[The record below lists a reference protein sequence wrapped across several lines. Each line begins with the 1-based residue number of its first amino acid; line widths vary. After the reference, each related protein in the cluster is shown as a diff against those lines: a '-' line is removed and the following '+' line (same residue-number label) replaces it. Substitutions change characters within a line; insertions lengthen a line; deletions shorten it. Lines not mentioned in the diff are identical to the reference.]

1 VTALM
6 RLDKAATTAAVQVED
21 LISGQVVMGMVGLR
35 PCDTRHS
42 RHRGTAYGQMQKL
55 TAGKFHVEPPLPSFD
70 HFLRPPPQFKRGAQR
85 KCRRDAQPKRRRGL
99 EVDYQ
104 LELGRRLNRK
114 IAGFLAA

>member
-1 VTALM
+1 MADGIKKSKRGRPPGSKNKAVTALM

-55 TAGKFHVEPPLPSFD
+55 TAGEFYVEPPFTSFD
-70 HFLRPPPQFKRGAQR
+70 HFVGAQR
-85 KCRRDAQPKRRRGL
+85 KCRRGAQPPPPPPL
-99 EVDYQ
+99 S
-104 LELGRRLNRK
+104 
-114 IAGFLAA
+114 ASHPPPP

>member
-1 VTALM
+1 MADGIKKSKRGRPPGSKNKAVTALM

-55 TAGKFHVEPPLPSFD
+55 TAGEVYVETPFTPFD
-70 HFLRPPPQFKRGAQR
+70 HFVGAQR
-85 KCRRDAQPKRRRGL
+85 KSTGRAQPPRPPRP
-99 EVDYQ
+99 
-104 LELGRRLNRK
+104 
-114 IAGFLAA
+114 LARSPPPQ